1 MIQTCWPVRLSEI
14 SLRQVIQQSLKRST
28 VTRSMITEGRTRPVL
43 QHHNHE
49 AHHTRA
55 CIHTQHGIAAI
66 SGAKTNT
73 VHRFPNISH
82 GRSDT
87 QQGPSHIQDLCIDG
101 RVLIAST
108 GQQLDLRWVPGWRVG
123 APIVWGHSSPLAQGQ
138 VPGSCDFA
146 GHSIARCRSQVHIVP
161 GRLRKHGLQVRFCLL
176 YALTT
181 RQAPACQ
188 AVDVRPQERRH
199 SARLSLSEISQKH
212 CARLAKRYSPDET
225 ALSI

>member
-123 APIVWGHSSPLAQGQ
+123 APIVCWATAAHWHRGRSQDHVTLRDTQSPGVDRRCTLYQDASGNTAFRSASVCSTLSPHDKPQRARRWTCVHRNAGTLHACHSQKSLRNT
-138 VPGSCDFA
+138 VPGSPNVI
-146 GHSIARCRSQVHIVP
+146 H
-161 GRLRKHGLQVRFCLL
+161 L
-176 YALTT
+176 T
-181 RQAPACQ
+181 RQ
-188 AVDVRPQERRH
+188 R
-199 SARLSLSEISQKH
+199 
-212 CARLAKRYSPDET
+212 
-225 ALSI
+225 